1 MSLKQWG
8 GALIGCT
15 VLLLTACTVVDLDE
29 NGKPIMPVD
38 PNAKHSFDNLTPQ
51 QVAQQTWQTR
61 VIDAANQHALDAA
74 ALESKLTSSGDKP
87 ESYFVHLTT
96 QITEVNLS
104 NEREQKLTI
113 SLNGQPLIIQIGPVM
128 KGNAIRDASGFV
140 FEDFTNQVQFAQLS
154 RVYNREAVK
163 QLPKIDPSWIGK
175 SVSVRFAVT
184 LSNGAAQ
191 NAAALELEQEA
202 QP

>member
-1 MSLKQWG
+1 MFLKQWG

-29 NGKPIMPVD
+29 NGKPILPVD
-38 PNAKHSFDNLTPQ
+38 PNAKPSFDNLTPQ
-51 QVAQQTWQTR
+51 QIAQQTWQTR
-61 VIDAANQHALDAA
+61 VIDSANQHALDASS
-74 ALESKLTSSGDKP
+74 LESKLTSSGEKA

-96 QITEVNLS
+96 PVTEVNIS
-104 NEREQKLTI
+104 DERDRKFTVSI
-113 SLNGQPLIIQIGPVM
+113 NGKPLAIQVGPVV

-154 RVYNREAVK
+154 RAYNREAVK
-163 QLPKIDPSWIGK
+163 QLPNIDSSWVGK

-191 NAAALELEQEA
+191 NATALELKQET